1 MAFVASN
8 QTRLIVGKV
17 PVSCIAT
24 SVDFANQ
31 RAKHDRTSLCDESF
45 VFIKGQ
51 RSHAFNVAAMFDDSV
66 ASGSYWAELTA
77 NYTNGTLL
85 PVTVG
90 PAGLSAASPVW
101 LAEAHQ
107 MAYKPTSSTGGAVDL
122 GLDFSVTGTA
132 LAGQSIT
139 DLAAVTATANSAAV
153 DGGAASSNGGVAHL
167 HVSAVD
173 TPTTL
178 DVDIEH
184 SVDGSTSWAVL
195 GSFTQVTTATATER
209 ITVAAG
215 TTVRRYLRAAF
226 VVSGTSYTCAV
237 AFARS

>member
-1 MAFVASN
+1 
-8 QTRLIVGKV
+8 
-17 PVSCIAT
+17 
-24 SVDFANQ
+24 
-31 RAKHDRTSLCDESF
+31 
-45 VFIKGQ
+45 
-51 RSHAFNVAAMFDDSV
+51 
-66 ASGSYWAELTA
+66 
-77 NYTNGTLL
+77 
-85 PVTVG
+85 
-90 PAGLSAASPVW
+90 
-101 LAEAHQ
+101 

>member
-17 PVSCIAT
+17 AVSCIAT
-24 SVDFANQ
+24 SVDVGNA
-31 RAKHDRTSLCDESF
+31 RTPLDRTSLCDDSY

-51 RSHAFNVAAMFDDSV
+51 RSHTFNVSAMFDDDT
-66 ASGSYWAELTA
+66 AAGGYWAELTD
-77 NYTNGTLL
+77 NYDSGTLL

-90 PAGLSAASPVW
+90 PAGLAAAAPVW

-107 MAYKPTSSTGGAVDL
+107 VAYQPTSSTGGSVDL
-122 GLDFSVTGTA
+122 GLGFAVTGA
-132 LAGQSIT
+132 AVHGQSIT
-139 DLAAVTATANSAAV
+139 NLAAVSSTSESAAV

-167 HVSAVD
+167 HVTAVN
-173 TPTTL
+173 TPTTF

-209 ITVAAG
+209 LVIASG

-226 VVSGTSYTCAV
+226 TVAGTSYTCSV

>member
-1 MAFVASN
+1 MAIASN

-24 SVDFANQ
+24 SVDFGSD
-31 RAKHDRTSLCDESF
+31 RAMLDRTALCDDSF
-45 VFIKGQ
+45 VYIPGQ
-51 RSHAFNVAAMFDDSV
+51 RSHAFTVGAMFDDSV
-66 ASGSYWAELTA
+66 AAGGYWAELTA

-90 PAGLSAASPVW
+90 PSGLAAASPVW
-101 LAEAHQ
+101 LAEAYQ
-107 MAYKPTSSTGGAVDL
+107 MAYKPTSSASGAVDL
-122 GLDFSVTGTA
+122 GLDFTVTGTA

-139 DLAAVTATANSAAV
+139 DLAAVTATGNSAAV
-153 DGGAASSNGGVAHL
+153 DGGAASSNGGIAHL
-167 HVSAVD
+167 HVTALD
-173 TPTTL
+173 TPTTF

-209 ITVAAG
+209 IVIASG

-226 VVSGTSYTCAV
+226 TVAGTSYTCSV